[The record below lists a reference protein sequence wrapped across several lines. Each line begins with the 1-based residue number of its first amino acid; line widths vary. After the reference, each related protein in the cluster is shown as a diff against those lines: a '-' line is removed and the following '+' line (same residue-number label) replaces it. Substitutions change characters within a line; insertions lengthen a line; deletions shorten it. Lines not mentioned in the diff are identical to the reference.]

1 MVFFVRF
8 TNVPSPLEV
17 YASFT
22 QAIHDPKFL
31 MHILLSCRRIL
42 IGFSLAAVVAVPL
55 GLVMGRFKL
64 IHEIVFPVAEVLRP
78 IPAIAWVPM
87 AIMLWPTNEQSI
99 VFITFLGSFF
109 PILVNTLHGMSLVDP
124 VLVRAA
130 QCLGARER
138 SIFREVYFP
147 ASLPHIFTGLTVGMG
162 VAWVSL
168 IAAEMI
174 SGQYGIGYFT
184 WEAYSLVQYADIAL
198 GMIAS
203 ACLGFGSSLLIRGA
217 GRLVMPWRIEHERR
231 STGRCTPAQGQIE
244 VKNFALSYETIE
256 GSVEAVSNTQI
267 HVNPGEFV
275 SIVGP
280 SGCGKS
286 TLLNAVAG
294 FLKPTTGTVTVDGEA
309 VNGPS
314 AERGMVFQQ
323 YSLFPWKTV
332 RENVEFGLKMRGM
345 PRAQRERAARTLL
358 GLAGLEAFEKHYPER
373 LSGGMKQRVGIV
385 RALATGPKVLLLDE
399 PFGALDAQTRVI
411 MQQILTNIWQRL
423 KISVLFVT
431 HDIDEAI
438 FLSDRV
444 YCMTARPGSIKAEIA
459 IPLERPRQ
467 QSMMMSSEFLALR
480 RGLMS
485 LIREE
490 SLKAMGGEIN
500 DLGMQGLNIDLHG
513 HSLAEIL

>member
-1 MVFFVRF
+1 MSEIPASEPKGHIQVR
-8 TNVPSPLEV
+8 N
-17 YASFT
+17 
-22 QAIHDPKFL
+22 
-31 MHILLSCRRIL
+31 
-42 IGFSLAAVVAVPL
+42 FSL
-55 GLVMGRFKL
+55 
-64 IHEIVFPVAEVLRP
+64 
-78 IPAIAWVPM
+78 
-87 AIMLWPTNEQSI
+87 
-99 VFITFLGSFF
+99 
-109 PILVNTLHGMSLVDP
+109 
-124 VLVRAA
+124 
-130 QCLGARER
+130 
-138 SIFREVYFP
+138 
-147 ASLPHIFTGLTVGMG
+147 
-162 VAWVSL
+162 
-168 IAAEMI
+168 
-174 SGQYGIGYFT
+174 
-184 WEAYSLVQYADIAL
+184 
-198 GMIAS
+198 
-203 ACLGFGSSLLIRGA
+203 
-217 GRLVMPWRIEHERR
+217 
-231 STGRCTPAQGQIE
+231 
-244 VKNFALSYETIE
+244 SYDSIE
-256 GSVEAVSNTQI
+256 GPVHAVTDTQI
-267 HVNPGEFV
+267 HVRPGEFV

-294 FLKPTTGTVTVDGEA
+294 FLKPTTGIVTVDGER

-345 PRAQRERAARTLL
+345 PRSQRERAARTLL
-358 GLAGLEAFEKHYPER
+358 GLAGLEAFEKHYPEK

-411 MQQILTNIWQRL
+411 MQQILTNMWQRL
-423 KISVLFVT
+423 KISLLFVT

-444 YCMTARPGSIKAEIA
+444 YCMTARPGSIKAEIP

-500 DLGMQGLNIDLHG
+500 DLGMQGLNIELHG
-513 HSLAEIL
+513 HSLVEVL

>member
-1 MVFFVRF
+1 MNEIMTKPPQGHIDVR
-8 TNVPSPLEV
+8 N
-17 YASFT
+17 
-22 QAIHDPKFL
+22 
-31 MHILLSCRRIL
+31 
-42 IGFSLAAVVAVPL
+42 FSLSYDSIEGPVAAV
-55 GLVMGRFKL
+55 
-64 IHEIVFPVAEVLRP
+64 
-78 IPAIAWVPM
+78 
-87 AIMLWPTNEQSI
+87 T
-99 VFITFLGSFF
+99 
-109 PILVNTLHGMSLVDP
+109 D
-124 VLVRAA
+124 
-130 QCLGARER
+130 
-138 SIFREVYFP
+138 
-147 ASLPHIFTGLTVGMG
+147 
-162 VAWVSL
+162 
-168 IAAEMI
+168 
-174 SGQYGIGYFT
+174 
-184 WEAYSLVQYADIAL
+184 
-198 GMIAS
+198 
-203 ACLGFGSSLLIRGA
+203 
-217 GRLVMPWRIEHERR
+217 
-231 STGRCTPAQGQIE
+231 
-244 VKNFALSYETIE
+244 
-256 GSVEAVSNTQI
+256 TQI

-294 FLKPTTGTVTVDGEA
+294 FLKPTTGVVTVDGER

-345 PRAQRERAARTLL
+345 PRSQRERAARTLL
-358 GLAGLEAFEKHYPER
+358 GLAGLEAFEKHYPEK

-411 MQQILTNIWQRL
+411 MQQILTNMWQRL

-444 YCMTARPGSIKAEIA
+444 YCMTARPGSIKAEIP

-490 SLKAMGGEIN
+490 SLKAMGGELN
-500 DLGMQGLNIDLHG
+500 DMGLQGLNIELHG
-513 HSLAEIL
+513 HSLADVI